1 MANFN
6 GYLLRSYP
14 DNGGYAV
21 HRSLHKAFTS
31 DASAAYAQFKTNV
44 PIASH
49 IMTTI
54 EAVGY
59 SYGTAAPIR
68 CAWGFY
74 TNGGAWGD
82 PVSSK
87 AESTYTGLVPKSVY
101 TSADGYVCIIGS
113 TPGGYPGGLYYCG
126 FVLNGYQTAGNGRG
140 FALQITASSYGT
152 TSDQAF

>member
-6 GYLLRSYP
+6 GYLLRSYF

-31 DASAAYAQFKTNV
+31 DASVTYIHFKTNV
-44 PIASH
+44 PIASY

-59 SYGTAAPIR
+59 NYGMAAPIR

-74 TNGGAWGD
+74 TYGTYI
-82 PVSSK
+82 VTSSLRNS
-87 AESTYTGLVPKSVY
+87 AYTGLSANGIY
-101 TSADGYVCIIGS
+101 ASADGNVCIRGYASGGS
-113 TPGGYPGGLYYCG
+113 YYNG

-152 TSDQAF
+152 NSGSAF

>member
-44 PIASH
+44 PVASY

-59 SYGTAAPIR
+59 SYGTAEPIR

-74 TNGGAWGD
+74 TYGTYIAT
-82 PVSSK
+82 SSL
-87 AESTYTGLVPKSVY
+87 STSEYTGLVPKSVY

-126 FVLNGYQTAGNGRG
+126 FVLNGYQTAGYGRG